1 MASDIEIVVRVR
13 VEAPVNPTESA
24 AKVRTACLNV
34 FPDLEFVEEGGRLVA
49 HGATLDAF
57 RELLRNQHIRDTARD
72 LLIRGRRGNTTTFRL
87 SKQAA
92 FVRRV
97 NFSEGSPLG
106 DLTVTVEDEDLDAL
120 IDRVAESTVGRRL
133 TSSDRSGDR

>member
-1 MASDIEIVVRVR
+1 MKIMVRVR
-13 VEAPVNPTESA
+13 VEVPVHPTESA

-34 FPDLEFVEEGGRLVA
+34 FPDLALVEEGGALV
-49 HGATLDAF
+49 GEGVSMDAF
-57 RELLRNQHIRDTARD
+57 RELVRNQQIRDTARGV
-72 LLIRGRRGNTTTFRL
+72 LLRGRRGTATTFRL

-97 NFSEGSPLG
+97 NFASSSPLG
-106 DLTVTVEDEDLDAL
+106 DLTVTVEDENLDAL

-133 TSSDRSGDR
+133 TSPDRTGGT